1 MNITKQASALLG
13 SFLLC
18 VDAEASLLA
27 RELTLSAD
35 MEVFVSSGET
45 NEVYVL
51 SGGAYTLSKTGGG
64 VLKIAD
70 IASADV
76 KIDVQA
82 GELRVG
88 DVPCSPG
95 VVTNSVLHLD
105 ATDESSMTLQTD
117 GDDTFV
123 STWRDANG
131 GAHSASASK
140 RTPPKLVRNYRNGL
154 QVVDFGSIKNTAPSE
169 GYGATMAFDE
179 RLNGLRETFSVMMY
193 TEDIYAKT
201 GQATPVFGQTGQAAF
216 LANSMTVDT
225 WPYFFL
231 YTNPNTAQAQGG
243 LYIDGESVPNATRA
257 SGEMQLVS
265 FRLSEPA
272 GGGTDLA
279 LADGLAFDRSFAW
292 GGQRIGECL
301 LFSRALTDEE
311 RAQVNSYL
319 TTKWFPSGAWS
330 VSQITVRSG
339 ARLTVAGTSNV
350 AAVDIS
356 AENGDFTVAGG
367 TVTIDPL
374 STREPWFHVD
384 ANVIDDSDVEDGHLL
399 KWRDVGG
406 NGRYASHM
414 TSAPTWRS
422 DPASRKPILR
432 TSYLNGNSVVD
443 FGSLL
448 NDAIVDSLGVG
459 TGYGAGMSWSATC
472 STVREAL
479 MIVSDTEDV
488 ATIRQTYPAA
498 VGANALVG
506 NVASAGNQYYRPQLT
521 TDGTY
526 PGVIIANNPNTS
538 HVWGYGHGVAIDGV
552 EVAATT
558 SMGAGFHLLD
568 FRSNAD
574 ARAGAFACDRYLVYG
589 GLRYGEFMVFERELG
604 DVERAR
610 ISGAL
615 MAKWLNGGGYTQEC
629 CNVSVEAGAALRMA
643 YANLVLSGTLHVGG
657 TIEAK
662 SVRAAVIDA
671 TPDARI
677 AGTLD
682 MTVPGT
688 VMLTSGVY
696 GPHSIGDRFR
706 VLQADSVSGIDRN
719 WQAAGDIVG
728 DAMTKIVLYAGEDG
742 LYAELRRKPGLQI
755 LFR

>member
-1 MNITKQASALLG
+1 MNIVKQSFAVLGALL
-13 SFLLC
+13 LC
-18 VDAEASLLA
+18 ADAEASSLV
-27 RELTLSAD
+27 RELVMSED
-35 MEVFVSSGET
+35 VEVLVPAGET

-64 VLKIAD
+64 VLKIGD
-70 IASADV
+70 ISSADV

-105 ATDESSMTLQTD
+105 ATDESTMTLQTD
-117 GDDTFV
+117 GDDTLV
-123 STWRDANG
+123 NVWRDANG
-131 GAHSASASK
+131 GTHSASASK

-154 QVVDFGSIKNTAPSE
+154 QVVDFGSIKNNAPSE
-169 GYGATMAFDE
+169 GYGASMAFDA

-193 TEDIYAKT
+193 TEDVYSKT
-201 GQATPVFGQTGQAAF
+201 GQATPIFGQTGQAAF
-216 LANSMTVDT
+216 LANSMTADS

-243 LYIDGESVPNATRA
+243 LYIDGDSVPNATRA

-292 GGQRIGECL
+292 GGQRIAECL

-367 TVTIDPL
+367 TVTVDPL

-384 ANVIDDSDVEDGHLL
+384 ANVVDDSDVEDGHLL

-406 NGRYASHM
+406 NGRYASHEA
-414 TSAPTWRS
+414 TTKSWRS

-432 TSYLNGNSVVD
+432 TAYLNGNSVVD

-448 NDAIVDSLGVG
+448 NEGIVDSSGAG
-459 TGYGAGMSWSATC
+459 MGYGAGMRWNATC
-472 STVREAL
+472 STVREVL

-488 ATIRQTYPAA
+488 ETTKQTYPASTG
-498 VGANALVG
+498 VNAFVG
-506 NVASAGNQYYRPQLT
+506 NISTSGNQYYRPSLT
-521 TDGTY
+521 TAVMY
-526 PGVIIANNPNTS
+526 PGVINAVNPNTE

-574 ARAGAFACDRYLVYG
+574 AKAGAFACDRALVYG

-615 MAKWLNGGGYTQEC
+615 MAKWLNGSGYTQEC
-629 CNVSVEAGAALRMA
+629 CNVSVEAGATLRMP
-643 YANLVLSGTLHVGG
+643 YANLVFNGTLRIGG

-662 SVRAAVIDA
+662 SVRVAVIDA

-688 VMLTSGVY
+688 VRLTSAVY
-696 GPHSIGDRFR
+696 GPHPVGDRFL
-706 VLQADSVSGIDRN
+706 VLRADSVTGIARK

-728 DAMTKIVLYAGEDG
+728 DKMDKVVLYAGADG
-742 LYAELRRKPGLQI
+742 LYAELRRKSGLQI
-755 LFR
+755 VFR